1 MLCSC
6 LWDDVSFDSFFSFK
20 CLLSMITSDYYEI
33 DEEEIDELEYTIDLN
48 CTQYIDVWF
57 IHLCSISTILFDFTL
72 KM

>member
-1 MLCSC
+1 
-6 LWDDVSFDSFFSFK
+6 
-20 CLLSMITSDYYEI
+20 MITNDYYEI

>member
-1 MLCSC
+1 MLCS
-6 LWDDVSFDSFFSFK
+6 WPQDDFFFFFF
-20 CLLSMITSDYYEI
+20 LSMMSSDHYEI
-33 DEEEIDELEYTIDLN
+33 DEEKTDEFEYTIDLN